1 MDSKFWL
8 WLTTAIMTVGGLAIL
23 GLGKRRTPGEE
34 LQTVMH
40 GIVPLIAACSYFA
53 MASGQGAVILP
64 ILNPAPGAPTGRIF
78 YFARY
83 IDWTFTTPLLLASVA
98 MTAMHAG
105 PKRAGIIVGV
115 ILADVMMILT
125 ALFFGASEV
134 ASLKWLW
141 FLISCVAFLG
151 VYYVLWVSAMEANKA
166 ERSDVRTIYRRDAL
180 LLSVVWLVYPLI
192 LAVSPDGLNIVS
204 DAFGVFVIAVLDIL
218 AKVVFGVMSV
228 QSDAKIVERDLG
240 EVANVGS
247 SYTTVRQPVT
257 V

>member
-64 ILNPAPGAPTGRIF
+64 FLHPTANEPAGRIF

-83 IDWTFTTPLLLASVA
+83 IDWTFTTPLLLASVV

-115 ILADVMMILT
+115 ILADLMMILT
-125 ALFFGASEV
+125 ALFFGASEIP
-134 ASLKWLW
+134 ALKWLW
-141 FLISCVAFLG
+141 FLVSCIAFLG
-151 VYYVLWVSAMEANKA
+151 VYYVLLVSAMQASQA
-166 ERSDVRTIYRRDAL
+166 ERSDVRAVYRRDAL
-180 LLSVVWLVYPLI
+180 LLSAVWFLYPFV
-192 LAVSPDGLNIVS
+192 LAISPDGLDWVT
-204 DAFGVFVIAVLDIL
+204 DAVGVFLIAVLDIA
-218 AKVVFGVMSV
+218 AKVVFGLMSV

-240 EVANVGS
+240 EVGTVGS

>member
-1 MDSKFWL
+1 MSSQFWL

-53 MASGQGAVILP
+53 MASGQGAVVLP
-64 ILNPAPGAPTGRIF
+64 ILHPTPGGATGRIF

-83 IDWTFTTPLLLASVA
+83 VDWTFTTPLLLASVV

-134 ASLKWLW
+134 ATLKWLW
-141 FLISCVAFLG
+141 FLVSCVAFLG
-151 VYYVLWVSAMEANKA
+151 VYYVLLVSAMQASQA
-166 ERSDVRTIYRRDAL
+166 ERSDVRSIYRRDAL
-180 LLSVVWLVYPLI
+180 LLSVVWFIYPI
-192 LAVSPDGLNIVS
+192 VLAVSPDGLNVIS
-204 DAFGVFVIAVLDIL
+204 DAFAVFLIAVLDIL
-218 AKVVFGVMSV
+218 AKVVFGFMSV
-228 QSDAKIVERDLG
+228 QSDAKIIERDLG
-240 EVANVGS
+240 ETANVGS
-247 SYTTVRQPVT
+247 TYTTVRQPVT

>member
-64 ILNPAPGAPTGRIF
+64 ILHPTAGGQTGRIF

-83 IDWTFTTPLLLASVA
+83 IDWTFTTPLLLASVV

-125 ALFFGASEV
+125 ALFFGASEILT
-134 ASLKWLW
+134 LKWLW
-141 FLISCVAFLG
+141 FLVSCVAFLG
-151 VYYVLWVSAMEANKA
+151 VYYVLLVSAMQASQA
-166 ERSDVRTIYRRDAL
+166 ERSDVRSVYRRDAL
-180 LLSVVWLVYPLI
+180 LLSVVWFLYPI
-192 LAVSPDGLNIVS
+192 VLAISPDGLNVIS
-204 DAFGVFVIAVLDIL
+204 DALGVFFIAVLDIV
-218 AKVVFGVMSV
+218 AKVVFGLLSV
-228 QSDAKIVERDLG
+228 QSDAKIIERDLG
-240 EVANVGS
+240 EVGTVGS
-247 SYTTVRQPVT
+247 TYTTVRQPVT